1 MAAYAALASL
11 LQTTDVNKYE
21 ANNLFSVE
29 AEKKIASIHEMVRYF
44 QSFLGDFPH
53 ISKSWERRIRDV
65 AHEAEDIIE
74 RFTRLPIQPFHRG
87 KDIPNL
93 DDQLG
98 DVLEKIGEIAG
109 EVMEDRPSDLPAA
122 VSSPSPSPSSSS
134 SSRSAPTQNDA
145 VIGLDEDLTAIK
157 GRLCGEPSD
166 LQIIP
171 IVGMAGIGKTTLA
184 RAIYEDSFVVHRFD
198 IRAWITVSQDYSPNS
213 FRKIVIGLLESM
225 KLLQKLLSRKK
236 NNGPEDLNKQ
246 LDEIDLSEM
255 TTIVFQTLKFRRYL
269 IVMDDVWS
277 TKVWDDLMM
286 FPDDGNG
293 SRIMMTTRLSQVAIY
308 PRCCSLIHEM
318 KVMTNAQSWD
328 LLKQK
333 VLKNGVCPPH
343 LKEIGEAIARR
354 CAGLPLAVVLV
365 AGLLSAVSDT
375 QASWEEIARN
385 INTAVGRELDEIL
398 SLSYTHLP
406 HHLRPFFLYLGGFP
420 EDENIRAET
429 LIRLW
434 EAEGFLKHDNECD
447 KNLPE
452 EYLEDLVKRNLVSV
466 NSRRFDGKIKSCS
479 LHDMVRDMCVRK
491 ARDEKFLGVTDG
503 RSDPQEMIDERR
515 ISLSACDT
523 DRLLVSTTRTIL
535 CFELEFSPMFL
546 CFLEHLSLLRV
557 LHSTSAIYEAISSHV
572 FQLSHLRYLALRG
585 PMEITPAISNLVSL
599 ETLVIHPV
607 SRWSRNYTNAGPL
620 HLPLEI
626 WRMEQLKHIIVYDRC
641 ILPHPSSDTPKPL
654 INLQTLSLV
663 TNLVWTDKL
672 VQMIPNVKTLG
683 LVYTALQDPNLGHLE
698 NLLQLEKLQV
708 SMIGDSC
715 RKWQNPILPTTLKK
729 LTLVKKRLPWE
740 DMSII
745 GSLPN
750 LQVLKLLDYALEGAT
765 WATGDDEFAE
775 LKYLLI
781 GASSLQHWTVHE
793 SSFATL
799 KRLTLCCPG
808 LERVPGEIGEI
819 STLELIEMGG
829 CKESAVDSANEIIED
844 RKNCG
849 DDALHLRYIGQRRV
863 WSWKSFS
870 DEVRRLAPHLS

>member
-11 LQTTDVNKYE
+11 SQTTDLTKYE
-21 ANNLFSVE
+21 AATDLFSVE
-29 AEKKIASIHEMVRYF
+29 AKEKIASIQEMVRYLRL
-44 QSFLGDFPH
+44 FLEDFPH
-53 ISKSWERRIRDV
+53 KSKRWERRIRDV
-65 AHEAEDIIE
+65 AHQAEDIIE
-74 RFTRLPIQPFHRG
+74 GFTRLPIQPFHRG
-87 KDIPNL
+87 SDVPNL
-93 DDQLG
+93 EDQLEN
-98 DVLEKIGEIAG
+98 VYEKIGLIAG
-109 EVMEDRPSDLPAA
+109 EAMEDRPSDLHVA
-122 VSSPSPSPSSSS
+122 VSSSPS

-145 VIGLDEDLTAIK
+145 VVIGLDEDLTAIK

-171 IVGMAGIGKTTLA
+171 IVGMPGIGKTTLA
-184 RAIYEDSFVVHRFD
+184 RTVYEDSFVVHRFD
-198 IRAWITVSQDYSPNS
+198 ILAWISVSQDYS

-225 KLLQKLLSRKK
+225 NLLQKLVPCKK
-236 NNGPEDLNKQ
+236 YDGPENLNKQ
-246 LDEIDLSEM
+246 LDEIALSEM
-255 TTIVFQTLKFRRYL
+255 STLVFQTLKYRRYL

-277 TKVWDDLMM
+277 TRVLDDVMM

-293 SRIMMTTRLSQVAIY
+293 SRIMVTTRLLDVAGY
-308 PRCCSLIHEM
+308 PGCCSRFHEM
-318 KVMTNAQSWD
+318 RVMDDAQSWD

-333 VLKNGVCPPH
+333 VLKNGDCPPH
-343 LKEIGEAIARR
+343 LKEIGEDIARR

-365 AGLLSAVSDT
+365 AGLLSAVSDIR
-375 QASWEEIARN
+375 ASWEEIARN

-406 HHLRPFFLYLGGFP
+406 HHLRPCFLYLGSFP

-434 EAEGFLKHDNECD
+434 EAEGFLKHENECD
-447 KNLPE
+447 KSLF
-452 EYLEDLVKRNLVSV
+452 LEDLVKRNLVSV

-491 ARDEKFLGVTDG
+491 ARDEKFLGVIDG

-672 VQMIPNVKTLG
+672 AQMIPNVKTLG

-715 RKWQNPILPTTLKK
+715 QMWQRPILPTTLKK
-729 LTLVKKRLPWE
+729 LTMVERRLPWE

-799 KRLTLCCPG
+799 KHLTLCCPG